1 MIFNVAI
8 ICVKGN
14 AYKIHFWYMSKDY
27 AISMVNNSN
36 LIDKKVFYNF
46 FTVYTKSMWEKLLSK
61 KQRCDTKESKRLL
74 WKR

>member
-1 MIFNVAI
+1 
-8 ICVKGN
+8 
-14 AYKIHFWYMSKDY
+14 MSKDY

-46 FTVYTKSMWEKLLSK
+46 FTVYTKSMREKLLSK

-74 WKR
+74 